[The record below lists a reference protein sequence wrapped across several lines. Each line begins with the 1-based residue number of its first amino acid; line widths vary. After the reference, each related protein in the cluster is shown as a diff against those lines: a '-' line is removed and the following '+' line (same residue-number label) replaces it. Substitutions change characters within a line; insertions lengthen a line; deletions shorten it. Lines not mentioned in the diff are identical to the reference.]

1 LQEDRGINLTE
12 RNSPTIE
19 NTKVLQDIYAALGH
33 AIRFDIVQYLGTFH
47 RPVQYTELVE
57 WLQIKPG
64 SFYFHVKKL
73 KALVKQDS
81 EKRFLLT
88 PLGIIALDIMKSGE
102 IVHLKY
108 QSEDVIAETDEILP
122 ERFSIKLFGE
132 FVRRKTFDR
141 NFQLLVSI
149 VVLLQ
154 IFILDLANVGM
165 IPFFF
170 DGGLYIGIL
179 GCILEIIGST
189 LIIWILLEF
198 LMRYYS
204 PIKGFSYELLT
215 GIPIAL
221 SPLFV
226 YPILIF
232 VSEHIL
238 SVPFLPD
245 ILANTQISIILLFIL
260 QIFSAIFLVQLLQVI
275 KSVNFERALIPVFI
289 VLYGFSILSFYVSSL
304 F

>member
-1 LQEDRGINLTE
+1 MTGQS
-12 RNSPTIE
+12 SPTLE

-47 RPVQYTELVE
+47 RPVQYTELVD

-73 KALVKQDS
+73 RHLVKQDS
-81 EKRFLLT
+81 EKKFVLT
-88 PLGIIALDIMKSGE
+88 PLGEIALDIMKSGKE
-102 IVHLKY
+102 VHLKY
-108 QSEDVIAETDEILP
+108 QSRDVTAETDEVLP

-132 FVRRKTFDR
+132 FVRKKTFDR
-141 NFQLLVSI
+141 NFKFIIALM
-149 VVLLQ
+149 VVGQ
-154 IFILDLANVGM
+154 ILIIDLARLGT

-170 DGGLYIGIL
+170 DGGLYFGL
-179 GCILEIIGST
+179 FGSILEIILS
-189 LIIWILLEF
+189 IIVIWILLEI
-198 LMRYYS
+198 LMRYFS

-226 YPILIF
+226 YPILVF
-232 VSEHIL
+232 LSEHIFVL
-238 SVPFLPD
+238 AFLPD
-245 ILANTQISIILLFIL
+245 IIANAQISIILLFFL
-260 QIFSAIFLVQLLQVI
+260 QIFSAVFLVQLLQVI
-275 KSVNFERALIPVFI
+275 KSVSFERALIPVFV
-289 VLYGFSILSFYVSSL
+289 VLYGFSILSFFVSSL

>member
-1 LQEDRGINLTE
+1 MQEDRGIDLTE
-12 RNSPTIE
+12 RGSPTLE
-19 NTKVLQDIYAALGH
+19 NTKVLQDIYSALGH

-73 KALVKQDS
+73 KDLVKQDS
-81 EKRFLLT
+81 EKRFFLT
-88 PLGIIALDIMKSGE
+88 PLGRIALDIMKSGE
-102 IVHLKY
+102 IMHLKH
-108 QSEDVIAETDEILP
+108 QSEDIKHDKDQVLP

-141 NFQLLVSI
+141 NFQLFVVILV
-149 VVLLQ
+149 LGQ
-154 IFILDLANVGM
+154 ILVLDLSHLGM

-170 DGGLYIGIL
+170 DGGLYLGLL
-179 GCILEIIGST
+179 GCILENIIAM
-189 LIIWILLEF
+189 IVIWILLEF
-198 LMRYYS
+198 LMRFYS

-221 SPLFV
+221 SPLFL
-226 YPILIF
+226 YPFLVF
-232 VSEHIL
+232 LSEHVFY
-238 SVPFLPD
+238 VPLLTNL
-245 ILANTQISIILLFIL
+245 LANPQISIIVLFIL
-260 QIFSAIFLVQLLQVI
+260 QIFSAVFLVQLLQVI
-275 KSVNFERALIPVFI
+275 KSVNFDRALIPVFI
-289 VLYGFSILSFYVSSL
+289 VLYGFSILSFIVSSL

>member
-1 LQEDRGINLTE
+1 LQEERGKNLTGQS
-12 RNSPTIE
+12 SPTLE

-47 RPVQYTELVE
+47 RPVQYTELVD

-73 KALVKQDS
+73 RHLVKQDS
-81 EKRFLLT
+81 EKKFVLT
-88 PLGIIALDIMKSGE
+88 PLGEIALDIMKSGKE
-102 IVHLKY
+102 VHLKY
-108 QSEDVIAETDEILP
+108 QSRDVTAETDEVLP

-132 FVRRKTFDR
+132 FVRKKTFDR
-141 NFQLLVSI
+141 NFKFIIALM
-149 VVLLQ
+149 VVGQ
-154 IFILDLANVGM
+154 ILIIDLARLGT

-170 DGGLYIGIL
+170 DGGLYFGL
-179 GCILEIIGST
+179 FGSILEIILS
-189 LIIWILLEF
+189 IIVIWILLEI
-198 LMRYYS
+198 LMRYFS

-226 YPILIF
+226 YPILVF
-232 VSEHIL
+232 LSEHIFVL
-238 SVPFLPD
+238 AFLPD
-245 ILANTQISIILLFIL
+245 IIANAQISIILLFFL
-260 QIFSAIFLVQLLQVI
+260 QIFSAVFLVQLLQVI
-275 KSVNFERALIPVFI
+275 KSVSFERALIPVFV
-289 VLYGFSILSFYVSSL
+289 VLYGFSILSFFVSSL

>member
-1 LQEDRGINLTE
+1 MQEDRGIHVTE
-12 RNSPTIE
+12 RSSPTLE
-19 NTKVLQDIYAALGH
+19 NTKVLQDIYAAIGH

-73 KALVKQDS
+73 KDLVKQDS

-88 PLGIIALDIMKSGE
+88 PLGKIPIDIMKSGE

-108 QSEDVIAETDEILP
+108 QSEDVIDETDEVLP

-132 FVRRKTFDR
+132 FVRKKTFNR
-141 NFQLLVSI
+141 NFQLFIGLM
-149 VVLLQ
+149 VLGQ
-154 IFILDLANVGM
+154 ILILDIARLGM

-170 DGGLYIGIL
+170 DGGLYFGLI
-179 GCILEIIGST
+179 GCILEAISS
-189 LIIWILLEF
+189 LIVIWILLE
-198 LMRYYS
+198 LVMRYYS

-226 YPILIF
+226 YPILVF
-232 VSEHIL
+232 LSEHIFIFA
-238 SVPFLPD
+238 FLPD
-245 ILANTQISIILLFIL
+245 IIANAQISIILLFFF
-260 QIFSAIFLVQLLQVI
+260 QIISAIFLVQLLQVI
-275 KSVNFERALIPVFI
+275 KSVSFERALIPVFI
-289 VLYGFSILSFYVSSL
+289 VLYGFSILSFFVSSL